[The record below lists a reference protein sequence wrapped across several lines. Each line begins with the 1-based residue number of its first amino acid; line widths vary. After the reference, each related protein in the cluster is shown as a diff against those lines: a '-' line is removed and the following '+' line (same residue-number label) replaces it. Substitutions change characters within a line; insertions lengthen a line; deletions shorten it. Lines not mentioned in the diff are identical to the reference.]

1 MTRVMKGFG
10 VLLVVMV
17 FLALP
22 SRAMAIPITGNIT
35 ISGGATL
42 DGSLA
47 TANAVTSWVSPVV
60 TSRTGS
66 FAGIALLTPVTMTAP
81 WVFDPGGALAALW
94 SVGGFTFNL
103 ASSTIAFQD
112 ATFLSISGSGTITGP
127 AGFDPTNGVFN
138 FTTQFPD
145 AGGVF
150 SFSAANNAVGV
161 PDGGSTIALLGM
173 GLLGLSS
180 LRRRFARR

>member
-1 MTRVMKGFG
+1 MTRVMQGFS
-10 VLLVVMV
+10 VLLVVMA

-22 SRAMAIPITGNIT
+22 SRAMAVPITGNIT

-42 DGSLA
+42 DGPLA
-47 TANAVTSWVSPVV
+47 SANAVTAWLNPEVQ
-60 TSRTGS
+60 SRTGS
-66 FAGIALLTPVTMTAP
+66 FIGIAVGTAVTMTAP
-81 WVFDPGGALAALW
+81 WTFDPSTALPALW

-103 ASSTIAFQD
+103 ASSTISFQD
-112 ATFLSISGSGTITGP
+112 SSFLAISGVGTITGP
-127 AGFDPTNGVFN
+127 AGFDPTNGIFN
-138 FTTQFPD
+138 FTTQSPD